1 MVFAHNCPIG
11 FSKSFDPGPRKLH
24 CATMIVGLF
33 TDVLNVPLKQL
44 IGTEDPMSMFLKIII
59 FILIYQYLS
68 FDNKLLILARLS

>member
-1 MVFAHNCPIG
+1 
-11 FSKSFDPGPRKLH
+11 
-24 CATMIVGLF
+24 MIVDLF